1 MHRKSILGIIL
12 FLLTLALTILH
23 GSLIDKYIQNHQLS
37 NQIKKGTIQQ
47 ISNLDLENSY
57 FYQSPELQFIEAQNF
72 HNTQTVIPRKNQ
84 SRLKNISTSP
94 SQPTYEIIDILWILL
109 CSGLVFIMQPG
120 FMCLESGLT
129 RSKNSINVAIK
140 NFTDFGISV
149 ACFWSFGFAFMFG
162 SSSSG
167 IIGHSKFFL
176 ATDLQPFDA
185 AFFLFQAMFCGTA
198 TTIVSGA
205 VAERMKFASYLFVAS
220 LVSGLVY
227 PIFGHWVWNGADTG
241 LLTGW
246 LGQRGFVDFAGS
258 SVVHSIGGWVS
269 LATLLII
276 GPRTGRFPPGRPPEK
291 IHGSNLPLSVLGAML
306 IWFGWFGFNG
316 GSTLVLNGQ
325 VAGIIVNTVLAS
337 VGGMLTTLGIGWYIR
352 RIPSVELLIN
362 GTLSGLV
369 GITAACHAVTAFSA
383 IFIGVIAAIVTMLVE
398 QALEK
403 IRVDDAVGA
412 IPVHL
417 GGGIWGT
424 LAVALFGKAEVLGT
438 GLSLSQQLTV
448 QLLGI
453 FAAFLLGF
461 CLVYPIL
468 FITNKLYVFRVSQA
482 DEHIGLNVSEHRAK
496 TEILDLFRVMD
507 SQARTQDLSLRVP
520 VEPFTEVGQI
530 ANRYNQVMDILEE
543 VTARNDAIIK
553 VATDAIITFTKPELE
568 IISINPSA
576 SAIFGYENQDLI
588 GRSIYQI
595 FDFTINPLTMEKMD
609 TEHLLTEVEE
619 LTAEQLKLWINPD
632 LIFYQSLEIK
642 NYCYV
647 FDLQDIQPEN
657 WQSFFPSFLHLR
669 EENLVDIQTESELQK
684 KSDQQHYYI
693 ELLISKI
700 ADSGNLYELVGI
712 RADGSLFPMEIALR
726 EAKFNQK
733 TFYTGTFRDITDRK
747 ESEIKLKEN
756 EQRFRSLSRAT
767 FEGIMIQEQ
776 GKIVEINI
784 AAAQMFRY
792 ELSEMIGM
800 NTFDLITPEYQDF
813 VLEKIASGY
822 EKPYEVVG
830 VRKDE
835 STFPLEIEAKIF
847 FYRGN
852 KNRVAALRDITERK
866 LAEAALRES
875 EERFRSV
882 MEQAADAFIIYE
894 MNGKIVDVNQSTCKS
909 LGYKREEL
917 LNLYIED
924 IEVNFLSEK
933 MYEKWQNLI
942 PDTPMTIEGI
952 HRRKNATTFP
962 VEIRLGLLKAG
973 NGKLILALCRDI
985 TERKKAEAALLLEQ
999 EKSEKLLLN
1008 ILPKPIADR
1017 LKEGDSTIAEGFAEV
1032 TVLFADL
1039 VGFTELAGRATPQR
1053 LVYWLNEIFSRFD
1066 LLAEKYGLEKI
1077 KTIGDAYMVVGGL
1090 PNPMEN
1096 HAEAIALMAIDML
1109 EEVSYFTDEQKQD
1122 FNIRIGINTGPVV
1135 AGVIGRKKFI
1145 YDLWGDTVNIASR
1158 MESHGIPGVIQ
1169 ITEQTYEI
1177 LQHKFLFAERGLID
1191 IKGKGYMKA
1200 YILQGKKKL
1209 Y

>member
-12 FLLTLALTILH
+12 FFLTLALTILY
-23 GSLIDKYIQNHQLS
+23 GSLIDKHIQNHQLS
-37 NQIKKGTIQQ
+37 NQIKKDTIEQ
-47 ISNLDLENSY
+47 IYNLDLENSY
-57 FYQSPELQFIEAQNF
+57 FDRTPELEFIEPQNS
-72 HNTQTVIPRKNQ
+72 HNTLTVIPKKNQ
-84 SRLKNISTSP
+84 SRTKNISTSP
-94 SQPTYEIIDILWILL
+94 SEPTYKIIDILWILL

-140 NFTDFGISV
+140 NLTDFGISF

-162 SSSSG
+162 ASSSG

-176 ATDLQPFDA
+176 ATHLQPFDA
-185 AFFLFQAMFCGTA
+185 AFFLFQVMFCGTA

-227 PIFGHWVWNGADTG
+227 PIFGHWVWNGADIG
-241 LLTGW
+241 ILTGW
-246 LGQRGFVDFAGS
+246 LGRNGFVDFAGS

-269 LATLLII
+269 LAALLVI
-276 GPRTGRFPPGRPPEK
+276 GPRTGRFPPDRPPEK

-316 GSTLVLNGQ
+316 GSTLEFNEQ
-325 VAGIIVNTVLAS
+325 VAGVIVNTILAS
-337 VGGMLTTLGIGWYIR
+337 VGGMLTTLGITWYIR
-352 RIPSVELLIN
+352 TIPSVEGLIN

-383 IFIGVIAAIVTMLVE
+383 ILIGIIAAIVTMLVE
-398 QALEK
+398 EALEK
-403 IRVDDAVGA
+403 FRVDDAVGA

-417 GGGIWGT
+417 GAGIWGT
-424 LAVALFGKAEVLGT
+424 LAVAFFGKVEVLDT
-438 GLSLSQQLTV
+438 GLSFSQQLTV

-453 FAAFLLGF
+453 FSAFLLGF

-468 FITNKLYVFRVSQA
+468 FIANKLHSFRVSQA
-482 DEHIGLNVSEHRAK
+482 DEQIGLNVSEHQAK

-507 SQARTQDLSLRVP
+507 SQARTQNLSLRVP

-530 ANRYNQVMDILEE
+530 ANRYNQVMDALEE

-568 IISINPSA
+568 IISINPSGEK
-576 SAIFGYENQDLI
+576 IFDYENQDLV
-588 GRSIYQI
+588 GKSIYQI

-609 TEHLLTEVEE
+609 ADRLLMEVDE
-619 LTAEQLKLWINPD
+619 LTVEPLKLWINPD
-632 LIFYQSLEIK
+632 LIFSQSLEIK

-647 FDLQDIQPEN
+647 FELSDIQPEN
-657 WQSFFPSFLHLR
+657 WQSVFPSFWHLQ
-669 EENLVDIQTESELQK
+669 EENLVDSQAELELQK
-684 KSDQQHYYI
+684 KSDRQSSYI
-693 ELLISKI
+693 KQLISKV
-700 ADSGNLYELVGI
+700 AESGNLYELVGV
-712 RADGSLFPMEIALR
+712 RADGSLFPMEIAVG

-767 FEGIMIQEQ
+767 VEGIIIHEQE
-776 GKIVEINI
+776 KVMDTNI
-784 AAAQMFRY
+784 AAANMFGY

-800 NTFDLITPEYQDF
+800 NGWELIAPEYHDL
-813 VLEKIASGY
+813 VVEKMTSGW
-822 EKPYEVVG
+822 EKAYEVIG
-830 VRKDE
+830 VRKDG
-835 STFPLEIEAKIF
+835 STFPLEIESKVF
-847 FYRGN
+847 LYRGN
-852 KNRVAALRDITERK
+852 QNGVAALRDITERK

-875 EERFRSV
+875 EERFRAV
-882 MEQAADAFIIYE
+882 MEQAADAFIIHDLA
-894 MNGKIVDVNQSTCKS
+894 GKIIDVNESTCKS
-909 LGYKREEL
+909 LGYSRQEL

-924 IEVNFLSEK
+924 IEENFVSQEFPK
-933 MYEKWQNLI
+933 KWKNLI
-942 PDTPMTIEGI
+942 VGRPITIEGI
-952 HRRKNATTFP
+952 HRRQDNTTFP

-985 TERKKAEAALLLEQ
+985 TERKKAETALLLER

-1039 VGFTELAGRATPQR
+1039 VGFTELAGRATPER

-1090 PNPMEN
+1090 PDPMEN

-1109 EEVSYFTDEQKQD
+1109 EEVASFADEQKQD

-1158 MESHGIPGVIQ
+1158 MESQGIPGFVQ
-1169 ITEQTYEI
+1169 VTEETYQI
-1177 LQHKFLFAERGLID
+1177 LQHKFLFMERGLID
-1191 IKGKGYMKA
+1191 IKGKGYMKP
-1200 YILQGKKKL
+1200 YILQGKKEL
-1209 Y
+1209 

>member
-1 MHRKSILGIIL
+1 MRRKSILGIIL
-12 FLLTLALTILH
+12 FFLTLALTILH
-23 GSLIDKYIQNHQLS
+23 GSLIDKYIQNNQLS
-37 NQIKKGTIQQ
+37 NQIKEGTIQQ
-47 ISNLDLENSY
+47 IYNLDLENSC
-57 FYQSPELQFIEAQNF
+57 FDISPEFQFIEPQNF

-84 SRLKNISTSP
+84 PRLKSISTSP
-94 SQPTYEIIDILWILL
+94 PQPTYEAIDILWILL

-140 NFTDFGISV
+140 NLTDFGISV
-149 ACFWSFGFAFMFG
+149 TCFWSFGFAFMFG
-162 SSSSG
+162 ASSSG

-176 ATDLQPFDA
+176 ATDLQAFDA
-185 AFFLFQAMFCGTA
+185 AFFLFQLMFCGTA

-205 VAERMKFASYLFVAS
+205 VAERMKYSSYLFVAS

-227 PIFGHWVWNGADTG
+227 PIFGHWVWNGADIG
-241 LLTGW
+241 ILTGW
-246 LGQRGFVDFAGS
+246 LGHNGFVDFAGS

-269 LATLLII
+269 LATLLVI

-316 GSTLVLNGQ
+316 GSTLALNEQ
-325 VAGIIVNTVLAS
+325 VAGIIVNTILAS
-337 VGGMLTTLGIGWYIR
+337 AAGMIITLGITWYIR
-352 RIPSVELLIN
+352 GIPSVEGLIN

-383 IFIGVIAAIVTMLVE
+383 ILIGIISAIVTMLVE

-417 GGGIWGT
+417 GAGIWGT
-424 LAVALFGKAEVLGT
+424 LAVAFFGKAEVLDT
-438 GLSLSQQLTV
+438 GLSFSQQLTV

-453 FAAFLLGF
+453 LAAFLLGF

-468 FITNKLYVFRVSQA
+468 FITNKLYLFRVSEA
-482 DEHIGLNVSEHRAK
+482 DENIGLNVSEHQAK

-530 ANRYNQVMDILEE
+530 AERYNQVMNALEE

-568 IISINPSA
+568 IISINPSGEK
-576 SAIFGYENQDLI
+576 IFAYKNQDLV
-588 GRSIYQI
+588 GKSIYQI
-595 FDFTINPLTMEKMD
+595 FDFTINPLTLEKMD
-609 TEHLLTEVEE
+609 ADYLLMAPEE
-619 LTAEQLKLWINPD
+619 LIEESLKLWVNPNFIAYSTQEFID
-632 LIFYQSLEIK
+632 
-642 NYCYV
+642 YCYV

-657 WQSFFPSFLHLR
+657 WQFPFPSFLHLL
-669 EENLVDIQTESELQK
+669 EENLVDSQTESETQK
-684 KSDQQHYYI
+684 KINKQIKYI
-693 ELLISKI
+693 ELMISKI
-700 ADSGNLYELVGI
+700 AYSGNLYELVGI
-712 RADGSLFPMEIALR
+712 RADGSLFPMEIAVR

-767 FEGIMIQEQ
+767 FEGIIIHEQE
-776 GKIVEINI
+776 KIMDTNI
-784 AAAQMFRY
+784 AAANMFGY
-792 ELSEMIGM
+792 ELSEMVGM
-800 NTFDLITPEYQDF
+800 SGWELIVPEYHDLI
-813 VLEKIASGY
+813 VEKMTSGS
-822 EKPYEVVG
+822 EKAYEVIG
-830 VRKDE
+830 VRKDG
-835 STFPLEIEAKIF
+835 STFPLEVESKVF
-847 FYRGN
+847 LYRGN
-852 KNRVAALRDITERK
+852 QNGVAALRDITERK

-875 EERFRSV
+875 EERFRAV
-882 MEQAADAFIIYE
+882 MEQAADAFIIHDLE
-894 MNGKIVDVNQSTCKS
+894 GKIIDVNQSTCKS
-909 LGYKREEL
+909 LGYSRQEL
-917 LNLYIED
+917 LNLYVED
-924 IEVNFLSEK
+924 IEENFVYQGFPK
-933 MYEKWQNLI
+933 KWKNLI
-942 PDTPMTIEGI
+942 LGRPMTIEGI
-952 HRRKNATTFP
+952 HRRKNRTTFP

-985 TERKKAEAALLLEQ
+985 TERKKAETALLLER

-1090 PNPMEN
+1090 PDPMEN

-1109 EEVSYFTDEQKQD
+1109 QEVAHFADQQEQN

-1169 ITEQTYEI
+1169 VTEDTYQI

-1200 YILQGKKKL
+1200 YILREKKKL
-1209 Y
+1209 